1 MASTAVSGDVLGPVV
16 AAAAASRGFEKLRLQ
31 PRTGGRTA
39 DVRTAGGRAVSGS
52 GGRGRRKG
60 TALGIRRGA
69 LLGVE
74 TAGLFDI

>member
-31 PRTGGRTA
+31 PRTCG
-39 DVRTAGGRAVSGS
+39 RTAGGRAVSGS